1 MQSSSGSP
9 EKEETMLGL
18 LSLVAGAASA
28 ALTATEIATGLIAT
42 GTVLCATQTI
52 IDNVEDIFE
61 E

>member
-1 MQSSSGSP
+1 
-9 EKEETMLGL
+9 MLGL

-28 ALTATEIATGLIAT
+28 ALTATEVATGLIAA
-42 GTVLCATQTI
+42 GTVLNATQTI